1 MSTIY
6 NNLWLRLLTKIKL
19 FTDES
24 QVIENLTNTWD
35 VKTTMEFDAV
45 LSGIAVILFITG
57 EFVNI
62 YILCDWELLARF

>member
-45 LSGIAVILFITG
+45 LSGIAMILFITG

-62 YILCDWELLARF
+62 YILCDWKLLARF